1 MPSLWFFPFSLA
13 CNFLIL
19 SCPILIVHI
28 DSVLDQKNPVTA
40 PCVARDVSRMPLVLH
55 ELGIIKPSVIVLI
68 PHQTALAFSKKE
80 PVFDRIGVWKTLHLQ
95 LYIEQCTA

>member
-1 MPSLWFFPFSLA
+1 MGAADCCLGGRLGPYAGGGTGGMVTRQSGALGMS
-13 CNFLIL
+13 L

-68 PHQTALAFSKKE
+68 PHQTALAFRKS
-80 PVFDRIGVWKTLHLQ
+80 Q
-95 LYIEQCTA
+95 LFG